1 MQRRHFSAALA
12 VVSIAMFGSMA
23 PAHSAGLA
31 SYVRGAVIE
40 YGYGPGT
47 SSNRPRVEMR
57 VALCGSGKY
66 QTQGRSCR
74 PNIIANGY
82 QCSNFRDSGNWRV
95 QGNTLQWMS
104 AKGQPGSLQLYR
116 NGGGFADRQ
125 GNPVVRVGNAGC

>member
-1 MQRRHFSAALA
+1 MQKCRFSAAMLVA
-12 VVSIAMFGSMA
+12 SVALLGTVA
-23 PAHSAGLA
+23 PTHAAGLA

-57 VALCGSGKY
+57 VALCGSGQY

-74 PNIIANGY
+74 PNIIARGY
-82 QCSNFRDSGNWRV
+82 QCSNFRDSGKWRV

-104 AKGQPGSLQLYR
+104 SKGQPGALQLYR
-116 NGGGFADRQ
+116 NGRGFADRQ